1 MHSRDRELYLKDI
14 ADSCSK
20 ILRYAESLN
29 RTDFFQDEKTYDAVL
44 RNLEIIG
51 EAAKNVDDEFRQD
64 NPDIDWRKI
73 AGLPDVISHAYFGID
88 EDVIWDVVS
97 RKIPK
102 LEQQIDEL
110 I

>member
-29 RTDFFQDEKTYDAVL
+29 RADFFQDEKTYDAVL

-64 NPDIDWRKI
+64 NPDIDWRQDCGVAICNKPCLFRHRR
-73 AGLPDVISHAYFGID
+73 GCYLVCGKP
-88 EDVIWDVVS
+88 EDTEIETAN
-97 RKIPK
+97 R
-102 LEQQIDEL
+102 
-110 I
+110 